1 MPSAPPL
8 SKRKDPPTPFWNHLL
23 KTKGSG
29 LYTFFDEG
37 QFNNPICIQSAL
49 ASHDTIQKDAFK
61 ILKDRKVQPTRY
73 ISAEALQSTGL
84 FDNRRKLQKK
94 SAIVFPVEPET
105 DEAPT
110 NTFKSGHI
118 KTDIVSG
125 IDDSVESSII
135 SGEKCEEGIGSE
147 CHSDELVIGEDIQIR
162 ELCIS
167 VLRSHG
173 LLVGDW
179 CKSASVPTK
188 IVRNNKGSD
197 SFQSCELCVNLDNTL
212 NMLLCDHCEK
222 AFHAPC
228 CNPKTKMSPTDEW
241 FCQSCSKLAGK
252 VSLEASFMKSQSI
265 SCCNGI
271 PEFKWGPIALMLKYP
286 EPYTS
291 RPRIG
296 GCFQATVPEW
306 SDQMSKDFDSIGEPL
321 ELDPAEIVGLHG
333 CPADKYLGA
342 ISNWLQCQEVL
353 YDGTGEYAE
362 GTICGKWHR

>member
-1 MPSAPPL
+1 
-8 SKRKDPPTPFWNHLL
+8 
-23 KTKGSG
+23 
-29 LYTFFDEG
+29 
-37 QFNNPICIQSAL
+37 
-49 ASHDTIQKDAFK
+49 
-61 ILKDRKVQPTRY
+61 
-73 ISAEALQSTGL
+73 
-84 FDNRRKLQKK
+84 
-94 SAIVFPVEPET
+94 
-105 DEAPT
+105 
-110 NTFKSGHI
+110 
-118 KTDIVSG
+118 
-125 IDDSVESSII
+125 
-135 SGEKCEEGIGSE
+135 
-147 CHSDELVIGEDIQIR
+147 
-162 ELCIS
+162 
-167 VLRSHG
+167 
-173 LLVGDW
+173 
-179 CKSASVPTK
+179 
-188 IVRNNKGSD
+188 
-197 SFQSCELCVNLDNTL
+197 
-212 NMLLCDHCEK
+212 MLLCDHCEK

-362 GTICGKWHR
+362 GTICYTAPLSEVQTHDWDCSCSVLLDPSNSDCAVPQELETSEVLFQLKYIEQLKSRLATKKIDFRG